1 MFKPSLEVYED
12 KGLILMI
19 HFQKEGEKVI
29 WNCIVN

>member
-19 HFQKEGEKVI
+19 HFQKELM
-29 WNCIVN
+29 IVKAENAKH